1 MLDIIQNQFS
11 ENGNPALVGPMKTY
25 MKNKFE
31 FYGIKS
37 PARREIS
44 KPILKECK
52 ALSKKETID
61 LAKELW
67 NQPQRE
73 LHYLALELLLQNLK
87 KDISKE
93 DLLWM
98 EWFILKNS
106 WWDTIDFIA
115 PKLVGL
121 YFKKFPEVRR
131 AKIKEWIESEN
142 IWLIRTSLI
151 FQLKYKKDTDLN
163 LMFETILQ
171 TCQTREFFVNK
182 AIGWMLRE
190 NAKTNPAII
199 EQFIEE
205 NEQRLSGL
213 SKREGLK
220 GISRN

>member
-1 MLDIIQNQFS
+1 MLKTIQSLFS
-11 ENGNPALVGPMKTY
+11 ENGNPSLAGPMKAY

-37 PARREIS
+37 PDRKEIS
-44 KPILKECK
+44 KHLLKECK
-52 ALSKKETID
+52 TLSKKETIE

-87 KDISKE
+87 KNISKD
-93 DLLWM
+93 DLVWM

-106 WWDTIDFIA
+106 WWDTVDFLA

-121 YFKKFPEVRR
+121 YFKKFPEERHE
-131 AKIKEWIESEN
+131 KIKAWIKSGN
-142 IWLIRTSLI
+142 IWLIRTGLI
-151 FQLKYKKDTDLN
+151 FQLKYKKDTDLQ
-163 LMFETILQ
+163 LMFDTILQ
-171 TCQTREFFVNK
+171 VAHTKEFFINK

-190 NAKTNPAII
+190 NGKTNPVII
-199 EQFIEE
+199 EQFIEK
-205 NEQRLSGL
+205 NEHLLSGL

>member
-1 MLDIIQNQFS
+1 MLDLIQNQFS

-37 PARREIS
+37 PDRKEIS

-98 EWFILKNS
+98 EWFILK
-106 WWDTIDFIA
+106 T
-115 PKLVGL
+115 PG
-121 YFKKFPEVRR
+121 
-131 AKIKEWIESEN
+131 
-142 IWLIRTSLI
+142 
-151 FQLKYKKDTDLN
+151 
-163 LMFETILQ
+163 
-171 TCQTREFFVNK
+171 
-182 AIGWMLRE
+182 
-190 NAKTNPAII
+190 
-199 EQFIEE
+199 
-205 NEQRLSGL
+205 
-213 SKREGLK
+213 
-220 GISRN
+220 GIQ

>member
-106 WWDTIDFIA
+106 WWDTVDFIA

-121 YFKKFPEVRR
+121 YFKKFPEARR
-131 AKIKEWIESEN
+131 AKIKEWIQSEN

>member
-1 MLDIIQNQFS
+1 MLDLIQNQFS

-37 PARREIS
+37 PDRKEIS

-106 WWDTIDFIA
+106 WWDTVDFIA

-121 YFKKFPEVRR
+121 YFKKFPEARR
-131 AKIKEWIESEN
+131 AKIKEWIQSEN

-151 FQLKYKKDTDLN
+151 FQLKYKKDTDIN